1 MHLAFTAVRH
11 AGRGRRRVPSRPAK
25 RPALPPY
32 AHGGGVEAVAHRVP
46 ALSSRVQP
54 AVRLGFGLGLAL
66 TLSLALTLALT
77 PTLGLTLALAL
88 TLTLTLT
95 CSPAPA

>member
-1 MHLAFTAVRH
+1 MMHLAFTAVRH

-54 AVRLGFGLGLAL
+54 AVRLEFGFGLAL
-66 TLSLALTLALT
+66 TVSLALT

-88 TLTLTLT
+88 ALTLTLT
-95 CSPAPA
+95 CSPARA

>member
-1 MHLAFTAVRH
+1 M
-11 AGRGRRRVPSRPAK
+11 PSRPAK

-54 AVRLGFGLGLAL
+54 AVRLEFGFGLAL
-66 TLSLALTLALT
+66 TLSLALT

-88 TLTLTLT
+88 ALILTLT
-95 CSPAPA
+95 CSPARA

>member
-1 MHLAFTAVRH
+1 MMHLAFTALRH

-54 AVRLGFGLGLAL
+54 AVRLEFGFGLAL
-66 TLSLALTLALT
+66 TVSLALT

-88 TLTLTLT
+88 ALTLTLT
-95 CSPAPA
+95 CSPARA

>member
-1 MHLAFTAVRH
+1 MMHLAFTAVRH

-25 RPALPPY
+25 GPALPPY

-54 AVRLGFGLGLAL
+54 AVRLGFGFG
-66 TLSLALTLALT
+66 LALTLALT

-88 TLTLTLT
+88 ALILTLT
-95 CSPAPA
+95 CSPARA

>member
-1 MHLAFTAVRH
+1 MMHLAFTALRH

-54 AVRLGFGLGLAL
+54 AVRLEFGFGLAL
-66 TLSLALTLALT
+66 TLSLALT

-88 TLTLTLT
+88 ALILTLT
-95 CSPAPA
+95 CSPARA